1 MESIKKLKPLVN
13 NPELWSI
20 FLEYLDELHAQHVQ
34 ILENQDAEIHV
45 HRTQG
50 YIQAIKH
57 MKGLRNKVNVK

>member
-1 MESIKKLKPLVN
+1 MESIKRLKPLVN
-13 NPELWSI
+13 NPELWTI
-20 FLEYLDELHAQHVQ
+20 FLEYLDELHEQQ
-34 ILENQDAEIHV
+34 RQFLENQDAEIHV